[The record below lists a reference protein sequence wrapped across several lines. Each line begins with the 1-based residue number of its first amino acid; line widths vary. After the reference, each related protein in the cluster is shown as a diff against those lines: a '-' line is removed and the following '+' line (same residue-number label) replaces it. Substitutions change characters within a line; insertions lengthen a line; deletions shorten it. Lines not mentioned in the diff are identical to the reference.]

1 MRIAML
7 GLGFMGGVHLRA
19 LREVPGA
26 TLAAVFSNDERQ
38 LTRRSD
44 RHAGQSGR
52 PAERLDFTGIKLY
65 RDLAGVWA
73 MPISMPWISACQR
86 FSTKRWRWRH
96 CRPESTSWW
105 RSRWPWMVF
114 RRGV

>member
-38 LTRRSD
+38 LT
-44 RHAGQSGR
+44 G
-52 PAERLDFTGIKLY
+52 
-65 RDLAGVWA
+65 
-73 MPISMPWISACQR
+73 
-86 FSTKRWRWRH
+86 
-96 CRPESTSWW
+96 
-105 RSRWPWMVF
+105 
-114 RRGV
+114 